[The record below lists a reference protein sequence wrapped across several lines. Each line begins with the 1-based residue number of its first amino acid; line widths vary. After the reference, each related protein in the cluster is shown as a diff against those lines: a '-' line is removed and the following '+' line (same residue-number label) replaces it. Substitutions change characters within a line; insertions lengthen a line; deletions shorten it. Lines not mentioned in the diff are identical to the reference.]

1 MTDAPFMINGSRFSD
16 PTEALETAARVAR
29 TLSYLPQAMS
39 EGVDGRAAEGLEH
52 LLNGLTCMLE
62 GLEPVVRDRIEEPF
76 RKGRMEGMRFADA
89 EYERGVREG
98 QEAARATSRG
108 RPPGSAELR
117 HMCREQDQLRTEIS
131 HAAVA

>member
-1 MTDAPFMINGSRFSD
+1 MTDTPFMINGSRFSD

-108 RPPGSAELR
+108 RPTGSAELR
-117 HMCREQDQLRTEIS
+117 PVCRKQDKLRTEAS

>member
-39 EGVDGRAAEGLEH
+39 EGVDGRAAQGLEH

-98 QEAARATSRG
+98 QEAARATLRG
-108 RPPGSAELR
+108 RPPGSSDLR
-117 HMCREQDQLRTEIS
+117 HICREQDQHRTEVP